1 MDFDLL
7 KPFCVKEMYKPQLL
21 HVLQYIM
28 FKAFNL
34 HAGFSNVAETGVN
47 QCNFQCMVKVFVSGH
62 FAKLIIVIIIIDNE
76 LKENASYFLVH

>member
-21 HVLQYIM
+21 HVLQYII

-47 QCNFQCMVKVFVSGH
+47 QCNFSMYGESICFWTFCKADH
-62 FAKLIIVIIIIDNE
+62 CYNY
-76 LKENASYFLVH
+76 N